1 MRLAILLLVIP
12 FAVTRAQVPPP
23 GDSAALASFVAR
35 ARAGTEALRSPEA
48 ARAAGYRPVGPDFP
62 GMGRHWIHTALILRS
77 TPDPAQPPVLEY
89 AELNGTTALVG
100 VAYAVL
106 VKGDTVPTSL
116 PVPAAAWHF
125 HQGTVEEESF
135 LRAHAGVASHVMTT
149 AEGPGGPGGP
159 GGPRLAVVHAWIW
172 LDNPDGIWATDNWAL
187 PYARLGLA
195 VPQHTSHAAARAL
208 ALAAGD
214 GGRSYLEALL
224 HAVGQPS
231 DDEMKALAIVVA
243 RHQMEARAHTANVTE
258 LEWCWRALWEDIKGN
273 VRPDVWERLEAL
285 R

>member
-1 MRLAILLLVIP
+1 MIVASLLLIA
-12 FAVTRAQVPPP
+12 AVQGRAL
-23 GDSAALASFVAR
+23 DDFVAR
-35 ARAGTEALRSPEA
+35 ARSGTVRFRQPDSARS
-48 ARAAGYRPVGPDFP
+48 AGYRPIGPDFP
-62 GMGRHWIHTALILRS
+62 GMGQHWVHPSLILRDS
-77 TPDPAQPPVLEY
+77 LDAAEPTVLEY
-89 AELNGTTALVG
+89 AEVGGRLTLVG

-106 VKGDTVPTSL
+106 VKDGAAPPTSL
-116 PVPAAAWHF
+116 PVPPGAWHF

-135 LRAHAGVASHVMTT
+135 IRSHAGFGHHMP
-149 AEGPGGPGGP
+149 GPKI
-159 GGPRLAVVHAWIW
+159 AVLHAWIW
-172 LDNPDGIWATDNWAL
+172 LDNPDGLLATDNWAL
-187 PYARLGLA
+187 PYARLGYQPPA
-195 VPQHTSHAAARAL
+195 RPSHAAARAM

-214 GGRSYLEALL
+214 GGRIYLEALL

-258 LEWCWRALWEDIKGN
+258 LERCWRALWEDVKGN